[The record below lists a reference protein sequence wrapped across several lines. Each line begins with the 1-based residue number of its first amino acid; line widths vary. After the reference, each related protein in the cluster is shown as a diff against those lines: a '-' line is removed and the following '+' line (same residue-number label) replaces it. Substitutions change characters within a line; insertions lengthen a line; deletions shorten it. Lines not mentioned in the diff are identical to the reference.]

1 MFWIS
6 ALALGVSATVSVVN
20 TGGNGA
26 SLSTPNNSSLENN
39 NTYKS
44 SISNTLDHN
53 DSYENPIISHAS
65 SFLNTLVGFYCQSSV
80 INQSFQNLYYQLGS
94 VCFFL
99 AFLAPIHSL
108 YGALWARC
116 TLIFGC
122 ILFTIW
128 AQCMPDALLWSLLF
142 LIVNFIYMAV
152 LLCKL
157 RPVSFDKE
165 IEAVSLF

>member
-26 SLSTPNNSSLENN
+26 SVSTSQHNASLDN

-53 DSYENPIISHAS
+53 DSYENPVISHAS
-65 SFLNTLVGFYCQSSV
+65 SFLNTLVGFYCQSTV
-80 INQSFQNLYYQLGS
+80 INQSFQNLYYQLGC
-94 VCFFL
+94 VCFLL
-99 AFLAPIHSL
+99 AFLAPIHRP
-108 YGALWARC
+108 YGALWSRC
-116 TLIFGC
+116 MLIFGC
-122 ILFTIW
+122 VLFTIW
-128 AQCMPDALLWSLLF
+128 AQCMPDALIWSICFF
-142 LIVNFIYMAV
+142 LVNFIYMIV

-165 IEAVSLF
+165 IEAVSFF